1 MFSRPRLQRQPQQQP
16 VVLQLQQVAQRLL
29 QVAQRLLQVVQRLPQ
44 PQRNAV
50 LVKEAENGS

>member
-29 QVAQRLLQVVQRLPQ
+29 QVVQRLPQ